1 MVNGEAGKGDR
12 YRPYSPKAWDKAWL
26 RVFGVP
32 CWKCKTNGYIV
43 SKLQTAIK
51 CPMCLGNGYLERKR
65 R

>member
-26 RVFGVP
+26 RIWGK
-32 CWKCKTNGYIV
+32 KCT
-43 SKLQTAIK
+43 K
-51 CPMCLGNGYLERKR
+51 CDGLGHIDYPFVVCNKCNGNGYLERKR